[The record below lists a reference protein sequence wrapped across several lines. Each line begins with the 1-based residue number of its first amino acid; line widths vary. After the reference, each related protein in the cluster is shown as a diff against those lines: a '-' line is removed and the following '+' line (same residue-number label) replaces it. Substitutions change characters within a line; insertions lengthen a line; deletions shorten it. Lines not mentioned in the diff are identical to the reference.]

1 MSIPPNNVD
10 AERFLLGV
18 VLRLALPFPPDLKP
32 SDFFEPVHQDI
43 AAAILSLQVDGIPAD
58 ELTTTQRLRDLGS
71 SVQAATVSL
80 MVTDSGQSTYR
91 PEHVD
96 MIADAAVLRAALS
109 AAEKA
114 TDPDTLLEHY
124 ARLAEQRKASA
135 KPKEQDL
142 GEWFDLDALDSFD
155 PTQDPTV
162 LVGKARRWLC
172 QSYAVSI
179 VGFSGTGKSSLMMQI
194 ATSWALGQPV
204 FGLEPVRPLRTLIL
218 QAENDGGDIAEAWQG
233 STIKMTATEKAALK
247 QNLAI
252 VRDSKH
258 MGAAFPPF
266 LEALI
271 LRHGAEVV
279 WVDPLLAYAGF
290 DIADQELTTDWL
302 RTQVDPVLKRTKA
315 AMIYMHHTTK
325 PKSADDLDSM
335 TPSQLAYLGAGSA
348 EWVNYSRD
356 AGFLYRTSGEPA
368 RYKFG
373 FSKRASRS
381 GLSDIDGNRA
391 KSGFVYL
398 QHSPEEGVLRWE
410 HAPTPS
416 GTPSDIS
423 TQKAHPRPAKGSP
436 RPFDHM

>member
-1 MSIPPNNVD
+1 MTIPPNNVD

-18 VLRLALPFPPDLKP
+18 ILRDALPFPPDLKP

-43 AAAILSLQVDGIPAD
+43 VAAILMLQVDGLPAD
-58 ELTTTQRLRDLGS
+58 ELHVSAKLREMS
-71 SVQAATVSL
+71 SPVLASTVSL
-80 MVTDSGQSTYR
+80 LVSDSGFANYR
-91 PEHVD
+91 PEHVNL
-96 MIADAAVLRAALS
+96 IADASVLRSALA

-114 TDPDTLLEHY
+114 TDPDALLEHY
-124 ARLAEQRKASA
+124 ARLAEQRKGTA
-135 KPKEQDL
+135 KEKDL
-142 GEWFDLDALDSFD
+142 GEWFDLDALDAFD
-155 PTQDPTV
+155 PSADPTV
-162 LVGKARRWLC
+162 LVGKSRRWLC

-194 ATSWALGQPV
+194 ATSWALGQSC

-233 STIKMTATEKAALK
+233 STIKMTPTEKARLK
-247 QNLAI
+247 ENLAI

-258 MGAAFPPF
+258 MGADFPPF

-271 LRHGAEVV
+271 RRHNAEVV

-290 DIADQELTTDWL
+290 DIADQSLTTDWL

-348 EWVNYSRD
+348 EWTNYARD
-356 AGFLYRTSGEPA
+356 AGFLYRTKGEPA

-381 GLSDIDGNRA
+381 GLRDIQGDWA
-391 KSGFVYL
+391 KSGYIYL

-410 HAPTPS
+410 YAQTPTEVASPKANSRPS
-416 GTPSDIS
+416 
-423 TQKAHPRPAKGSP
+423 KGSP